1 MRGTL
6 TCFCIVQGF
15 NGCVL
20 ACSLQV
26 ATRTDGFLLRL
37 VTNVILENL
46 RRLVRMGLRR
56 KPVKMVSRA

>member
-6 TCFCIVQGF
+6 TCFCIVQVF

-46 RRLVRMGLRR
+46 RRLVRVGLRR